1 MTYDDFKNAMQ
12 NGEVSRKPGHVLQ
25 VMPWP
30 VYRKLYEND
39 LNAIYQYLTAIPPA
53 QLGFLDFLN
62 ASLRSS

>member
-30 VYRKLYEND
+30 VYRKMYEND
-39 LNAIYQYLTAIPPA
+39 LNAIYQYLSALPPA
-53 QLGFLDFLN
+53 QPGGSCT
-62 ASLRSS
+62 APGQAGQ